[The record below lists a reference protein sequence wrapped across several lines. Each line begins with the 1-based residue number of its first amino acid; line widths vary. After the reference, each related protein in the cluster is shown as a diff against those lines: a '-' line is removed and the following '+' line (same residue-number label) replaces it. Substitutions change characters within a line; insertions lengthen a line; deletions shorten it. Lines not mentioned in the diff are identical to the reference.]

1 VRRVSVI
8 GASGSGKTTLG
19 AAIADRLGVEFV
31 ELDALHH
38 GPNWAEPTP
47 EAFRELIAP
56 IVARDAWVIDG
67 MYHQKLGTMVPEAAD
82 TVIWIDLPLALTLG
96 RLLRRT
102 TGRLV
107 RREELWNG
115 NRESLGAAFGGRES
129 LFGWAI
135 QTHRRYRRV
144 LPARL
149 AGELYADKRVVRL
162 CSQRDVDRFLDSLP
176 R

>member
-1 VRRVSVI
+1 MI

-19 AAIADRLGVEFV
+19 TQIAGRLGVEFV

-56 IVARDAWVIDG
+56 IVARDCWVIDG

-82 TVIWIDLPLALTLG
+82 TILWIDLPLGLTI
-96 RLLRRT
+96 
-102 TGRLV
+102 GRLV
-107 RREELWNG
+107 RRTMVRLIRNEELWNG
-115 NRESLGAAFGGRES
+115 NRESLKDAFGGRES
-129 LFGWAI
+129 LVGWALR
-135 QTHRRYRRV
+135 THRRYRNV

-149 AGELYADKRVVRL
+149 AGEIYATKRTVRL
-162 CSQRDVDRFLDSLP
+162 RSQCDIDRFLESLP